1 MTIVVLDYGSGNI
14 RSAQRGLAR
23 TGAKVEVSSDVEVAR
38 QAAALVIPGVG
49 AFAACV
55 NALRDQGFADV
66 IVERANSGAPM
77 LGICVG
83 MQVLFE
89 TGTESLKREGE
100 PANHRGLSIW
110 RGEVSAIKAPVVPHM
125 GWNTVSAP
133 ANSKMFAG
141 LGGERFYFVHSY
153 AAKKWDGSGTASS
166 SVGRSAGSE
175 EAIITTCDYGDGFV
189 AAIEA
194 GPIWATQFHPEK
206 SGEAGLRL
214 LKNWVDQL

>member
-1 MTIVVLDYGSGNI
+1 MLDYGSGNI

-66 IVERANSGAPM
+66 IIERAKSGAPM

-110 RGEVSAIKAPVVPHM
+110 QGEVSAIKAPVVPHM

-133 ANSKMFAG
+133 GNSKMFAG

-166 SVGRSAGSE
+166 SVGQSADAE

>member
-1 MTIVVLDYGSGNI
+1 VLDYGSGNI

-38 QAAALVIPGVG
+38 QAEALVIPGVG

-55 NALRDQGFADV
+55 SALRDQGFADV
-66 IVERANSGAPM
+66 IIERANSGAPM

-89 TGTESLKREGE
+89 TGTESLKRDGE
-100 PANHRGLSIW
+100 PANHRGLGIW

-133 ANSKMFAG
+133 ADSNMFTG
-141 LGGERFYFVHSY
+141 LASERFYFVHSY
-153 AAKKWDGSGTASS
+153 AAKAWGGSVTASS
-166 SVGRSAGSE
+166 SVGKVAGFD

-206 SGEAGLRL
+206 SGEAGLQL

>member
-23 TGAKVEVSSDVEVAR
+23 TGAKVEVSSDVAVAR
-38 QAAALVIPGVG
+38 AADALVIPGVG

-55 NALRDQGFADV
+55 SALRERGFADV
-66 IVERANSGAPM
+66 IIERANSGAPM

-89 TGTESLKREGE
+89 TGTESVRRDG
-100 PANHRGLSIW
+100 PAERHQGLGVW
-110 RGEVSAIKAPVVPHM
+110 QGEVSAIKAPVVPHM
-125 GWNTVSAP
+125 GWNTVIAP
-133 ANSKMFAG
+133 ADSNMFAN
-141 LGGERFYFVHSY
+141 LGDERFYFVHSY
-153 AAKKWDGSGTASS
+153 AAKNWDGATSNTETNRATAT
-166 SVGRSAGSE
+166 SA
-175 EAIITTCDYGDGFV
+175 IVTTCDYGDGFV
-189 AAIEA
+189 AAVEA